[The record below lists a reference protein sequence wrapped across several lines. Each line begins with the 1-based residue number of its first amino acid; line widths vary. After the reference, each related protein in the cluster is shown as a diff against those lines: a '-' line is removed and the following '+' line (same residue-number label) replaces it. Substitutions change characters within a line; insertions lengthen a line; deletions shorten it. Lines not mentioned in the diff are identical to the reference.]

1 MDESI
6 YNLIPREERT
16 VEKAPRYVSKHATR
30 VRQEEKSKKKSGATM
45 GPVHKDPP
53 STKTFLKK
61 GTGGAGATV
70 RKTVAKSS
78 PKAQRKPAVPRHTE
92 RPVMGLKTQRNY
104 LKDNA
109 VNAVTAK
116 PGTQRKGGSAK
127 GKQFSQRKDYG
138 KTPAYL
144 TKRKE
149 DEARAQQE
157 YAEYVAH
164 VQAQGQPY
172 EVPADERQEILD
184 GLKSNW
190 EMLHKE
196 FLGLSVTTDTAP
208 KKQRKF
214 ELEQRL
220 SQLESDIN
228 KIERHRIILV
238 TE

>member
-1 MDESI
+1 MEESI
-6 YNLIPREERT
+6 YNLIPREERSAQ
-16 VEKAPRYVSKHATR
+16 KPARYVSQHASR
-30 VRQEEKSKKKSGATM
+30 VREEEKAKKKSGATM
-45 GPVHKDPP
+45 GPVHNDSP
-53 STKTFLKK
+53 STKKFLKK

-70 RKTVAKSS
+70 RKTVPKSS
-78 PKAQRKPAVPRHTE
+78 PQTTQRKPAVPKHNE
-92 RPVMGLKTQRNY
+92 RPPMGLKTQRNY
-104 LKDNA
+104 IKDNA

-116 PGTQRKGGSAK
+116 PSTQRKGGSAK
-127 GKQFSQRKDYG
+127 NFTRRKDFG

-144 TKRKE
+144 AKRKE

-196 FLGLSVTTDTAP
+196 YLGLSVTTDTAP

-220 SQLESDIN
+220 TQLESDIN
-228 KIERHRIILV
+228 KIERHRVILV